1 MPRTQRDDG
10 PPAAPSSGFIQRRR
24 PLGAGEMVPL
34 PGNLV
39 GQIIAL
45 REAAKRAPR
54 APQEGESQDRF
65 EDFDPD
71 LPD

>member
-1 MPRTQRDDG
+1 
-10 PPAAPSSGFIQRRR
+10 
-24 PLGAGEMVPL
+24 MVPL

-54 APQEGESQDRF
+54 APQEEESQDRF